1 LLEFSL
7 ESNSDLWIMQ
17 LLYYAELIKILFIY
31 QTYNLQT

>member
-1 LLEFSL
+1 
-7 ESNSDLWIMQ
+7 LWIMQ